1 MMNHNSDQEKLMN
14 LLLEISKSF
23 SISNDATFMIFDSH
37 HSQLPAY
44 SKKEM
49 LMNMSRGNE
58 SVMDTVSKLRDGI
71 FSQIVGNIPILTR
84 SVHWVDK
91 NKKVDVSFP
100 EYLILLYKSLF
111 LLRDD
116 GVGLYYVLPNIWS
129 SNIGKKFIEELESKG
144 YYINFSLQIPDKFI
158 EMTSVRFNVVAIS
171 RKKADKTFF
180 ASLSED
186 SDINTLAHNYEN
198 NQSSNLNE
206 GIFIKTN
213 KFLGFERYKSELEF
227 IKLSQQY
234 KQFKKILFKDLVLDI
249 KTKDLYEDDGS
260 IYLRLAGNFKSVD
273 FDKLK
278 PNNYLQLVLDPKK
291 VNVAYLSNYINSEV
305 GQKFLNALG
314 SGAAIQSLRK
324 NDLLESYIYIP
335 DLKTQEEIS
344 SVHSNIILLEKKLAT
359 LKKEITLNPNSCDAV
374 GDETNKLLK
383 SLKELSETDRILS
396 IIRSGES
403 DKVEFKQTLRKNIHT
418 NEQDKE
424 MEKSVLKTIC
434 GFLNKDGGTLLVG
447 VKDDGEI
454 FGIENDIYKD
464 NDHYSLHFTNLFK
477 KQIGANFLD
486 LVSWKIIKHGK
497 QILVVECKRSQTPVW
512 LNKESFYTRSN
523 PATLELKG
531 EEQHQ
536 YIQKHFK

>member
-23 SISNDATFMIFDSH
+23 SISNDATFMILDSH
-37 HSQLPAY
+37 RSQLPAY

-49 LMNMSRGNE
+49 LMNMSLGNE
-58 SVMDTVSKLRDGI
+58 RVMDTVSKLKDEI
-71 FSQIVGNIPILTR
+71 FSQIIGNIPILTK
-84 SVHWVDK
+84 SVHWIDK

-100 EYLILLYKSLF
+100 EYLIILYKSLF

-158 EMTSVRFNVVAIS
+158 EMTNVRFNVVAIS
-171 RKKADKTFF
+171 RRKANKTFF

-186 SDINTLAHNYEN
+186 SDINTLAQNYEN

-234 KQFKKILFKDLVLDI
+234 KQFKKVLFKDLVLDI

-374 GDETNKLLK
+374 GDETNKLLQ

-434 GFLNKDGGTLLVG
+434 GFLNKEGGILLVG

-454 FGIENDIYKD
+454 YGIENDIYKD

-477 KQIGANFLD
+477 KQIGAKFLD